1 MVKTTHDADA
11 PIAPA
16 RKVLALFRRVDVL
29 AGIVFIVVFLY
40 RFNGLGG
47 ALGGFDGDHFI
58 FYLRTVAV
66 AHGERP
72 LRDFADALQGAW
84 PALTYELPAL
94 AQKIGGETLLSE
106 AVFVVGAIATALT
119 VQFVTAARLAGPV
132 SAFVVTMLTMFT
144 ATKSYG
150 YTKLVVFGV
159 AAALFLQYVRRPTR
173 SSLVLLAVWSA
184 ATFLFRHDYLVY
196 LAPPTAVLIMLGS
209 SGWRAG
215 IIRLCAY
222 GAIVTVLLAGPLY
235 SIQHYVGM
243 RPFVETNLA
252 IVASEST
259 RTNLG
264 WPQLTPEP
272 TVGEFISNEKNAAAW
287 MYYIALSIPPLAV
300 AALFWSAGPR
310 DLDARQRRAIV
321 VSLAVLAFV
330 LNRYLLRGNLGARIG
345 DLGAPVAILAAW
357 LATSFRDMPIPMK
370 VVGRTVTALVLVSA
384 ALAIS
389 TIGSVWHE
397 LDTTGFRDSIEKTVR
412 RVSAVSDQLRALPPP
427 AGTISPGGPTVSDY
441 IHACTTSSQR
451 VLLVADSP
459 EILAMAARSFAAGH
473 PTFKPGFFT
482 LEHDQRLML
491 ERLHAQDVPVVVTD
505 LEQKYLQNFAS
516 QFTLIHEFITKHY
529 ELAGQLPAPAGD
541 PVRVFVRRGRE
552 FTSHY
557 GSTTLPCSL

>member
-1 MVKTTHDADA
+1 MADADA
-11 PIAPA
+11 PYA
-16 RKVLALFRRVDVL
+16 RARTVLALFRRVDVL

-94 AQKIGGETLLSE
+94 AHRIGGDTLLSE
-106 AVFVVGAIATALT
+106 AVFVVGAMATALT
-119 VQFVTAARLAGPV
+119 VQFVTAARLAGPL
-132 SAFVVTMLTMFT
+132 SAFVVTMLTLFT

-150 YTKLVVFGV
+150 YTKLVVFAV
-159 AAALFLQYVRRPTR
+159 AAALFLQYVRRPSR

-184 ATFLFRHDYLVY
+184 VAFLFRHDYLVY
-196 LAPPTAVLIMLGS
+196 LAPPTAVVIMLGS

-215 IIRLCAY
+215 ITRLFVY

-264 WPQLTPEP
+264 WPVLMPAATL
-272 TVGEFISNEKNAAAW
+272 GEFISNEKNAAAW
-287 MYYIALSIPPLAV
+287 LYYICLSIPPLAV

-310 DLDARQRRAIV
+310 ELDARQRRAIV
-321 VSLAVLAFV
+321 ISLAVLAFV

-357 LATSFRDMPIPMK
+357 LARSVREAPIPMK

-397 LDTTGFRDSIEKTVR
+397 LDTTGFRDSIKKTVR
-412 RVSAVSDQLRALPPP
+412 RVSAVSEQLRALPPP
-427 AGTISPGGPTVSDY
+427 AGTVSAGGPTVADY
-441 IHACTTSSQR
+441 IHACTTPSQR
-451 VLLVADSP
+451 ILLVADLP
-459 EILAMAARSFAAGH
+459 EILAMADRSFAAGH

-491 ERLHAQDVPVVVTD
+491 ERLRAQDVPLVVTD
-505 LEQKYLQNFAS
+505 LEQKYLQNYAP

-529 ELAGQLPAPAGD
+529 DLAGQLPAPAGD
-541 PVRVFVRRGRE
+541 PVRLFVRRGRAV
-552 FTSHY
+552 TSHY
-557 GSTTLPCSL
+557 GSTSLPCSL